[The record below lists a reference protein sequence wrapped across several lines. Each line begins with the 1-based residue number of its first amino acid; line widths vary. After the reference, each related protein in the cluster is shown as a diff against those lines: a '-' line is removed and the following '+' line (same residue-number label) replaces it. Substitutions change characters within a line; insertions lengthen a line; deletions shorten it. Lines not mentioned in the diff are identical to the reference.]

1 MKLLDDISNWIS
13 ENVHEYNL
21 HEPPYSIVF
30 LVVVSITISTLSAL
44 VTKKTVDLDAANK
57 NFKEIQEFNRQKKLA
72 MATADRK
79 LWIQVQRK
87 QEYIQGLQL
96 ETMLKRMRPMLFT
109 MIPFIL
115 IFSTLRNTMGG
126 NTAGEL
132 AILPF
137 KINISIPII
146 GRIPIDVCGDN
157 GSICDLDGHQ
167 DWTSNN
173 SAAGF
178 SFMYFLSAI
187 SIGSLVQRFLGVST
201 QNRT

>member
-1 MKLLDDISNWIS
+1 MSLFDDIKNWIS
-13 ENVHEYNL
+13 DSVHEYDL
-21 HEPPYSIVF
+21 HGPPYSIIF
-30 LVVVSITISTLSAL
+30 LVFVSITVSTLSAL

-57 NFKEIQEFNRQKKLA
+57 NFKEIQEFNRQKKIA
-72 MATADRK
+72 METADRK

-87 QEYIQGLQL
+87 KEYIQSLQL

-115 IFSTLRNTMGG
+115 IFSTLRSIMGG
-126 NTAGEL
+126 DTAGEL

-137 KINISIPII
+137 KINTNIPLI
-146 GRIPIDVCGDN
+146 GRIPIDVRGDN
-157 GSICDLDGHQ
+157 GSDSLPGHQ
-167 DWTSNN
+167 DWTSSN

-178 SFMYFLSAI
+178 SFIYFLSAI

-201 QNRT
+201 QNAKA

>member
-1 MKLLDDISNWIS
+1 MGLFDDVRNWIS
-13 ENVHEYNL
+13 DSVHEYNL
-21 HEPPYSIVF
+21 HEPPYSIIF
-30 LVVVSITISTLSAL
+30 LVIVSITISTLSAL

-57 NFKEIQEFNRQKKLA
+57 NFKEIQEFNRQKKVA
-72 MATADRK
+72 METADRK

-115 IFSTLRNTMGG
+115 IFSTLRGVMGG
-126 NTAGEL
+126 DTAGEL

-137 KINISIPII
+137 KINTSIPLI
-146 GRIPIDVCGDN
+146 GRVPIDVCGDN
-157 GSICDLDGHQ
+157 GSSDVTGHQ

-178 SFMYFLSAI
+178 SFIYFLSAV

-201 QNRT
+201 QNTR

>member
-1 MKLLDDISNWIS
+1 MKLLDDIKNWIS
-13 ENVHEYNL
+13 DSVHEYNL
-21 HEPPYSIVF
+21 HEPPYSIIF
-30 LVVVSITISTLSAL
+30 LVIVSITVSTLSAL

-57 NFKEIQEFNRQKKLA
+57 NFKEIKEFNRQKKIA
-72 MATADRK
+72 METADRK

-87 QEYIQGLQL
+87 KEYIQSLQL

-115 IFSTLRNTMGG
+115 IFSTLRGVMGG
-126 NTAGEL
+126 ETAGEL

-137 KINISIPII
+137 KINIKIPLI
-146 GRIPIDVCGDN
+146 GKIPIDVYGDN
-157 GSICDLDGHQ
+157 GSIKVDGHQ
-167 DWTSNN
+167 DWTSSN

-178 SFMYFLSAI
+178 SFMYFLSAV

-201 QNRT
+201 QNTKT

>member
-1 MKLLDDISNWIS
+1 MTLLDDIKNWVS
-13 ENVHEYNL
+13 DSVHEYNL
-21 HEPPYSIVF
+21 HDPPYSIVF
-30 LVVVSITISTLSAL
+30 LVIVSITISTLSAL

-57 NFKEIQEFNRQKKLA
+57 NFKEIQEFNRQKKTA
-72 MATADRK
+72 METADRK

-115 IFSTLRNTMGG
+115 IFSTLRGVMGG
-126 NTAGEL
+126 DTAGEL

-137 KINISIPII
+137 KININIPLI
-146 GRIPIDVCGDN
+146 GKVPIDVCGDN
-157 GSICDLDGHQ
+157 GSTKVPGHQ

-178 SFMYFLSAI
+178 SFMYFLSAV

-201 QNRT
+201 QNKT